1 MGQEIIKRIITKYF
15 ELKENVNSTYQNVRM
30 QLKQYLRENLQHQ
43 IPIIRKEKVLKS
55 NDLSFHHRT
64 GRGVN

>member
-43 IPIIRKEKVLKS
+43 TPIIRKEESSQIK
-55 NDLSFHHRT
+55 
-64 GRGVN
+64 